1 MEVKQIKCG
10 KVRDGFDALTT
21 LCEKEAQKLC
31 TQLDIQPNTT
41 VEVSFGRKI
50 FQNLSVLGNSLR
62 MRTEISL
69 LCWIIQ
75 NQHFNKILVIVR

>member
-21 LCEKEAQKLC
+21 LCEKKRKNFVRNLTSKQ
-31 TQLDIQPNTT
+31 TQQLKYH
-41 VEVSFGRKI
+41 FGRKI
-50 FQNLSVLGNSLR
+50 SRNLSVLGNSLR
-62 MRTEISL
+62 MRTGISL

-75 NQHFNKILVIVR
+75 NQHFNKILSMVH